1 MNHRR
6 TVAVAVVTGVVVTTV
21 GLVGHANDRTDRH
34 GHGQPSAAQIASAQK
49 VSDLMLN
56 ELLAALF
63 QEFNETTPDNV
74 DEGEQAISLIFN
86 DVNRDMRLI
95 GEFPPLLG
103 GSNDRPSDRFE
114 RMALKRALEG
124 DALDDVQQINDT
136 WYYRRS
142 VPLSNA
148 MHQNC
153 VRCHANFTPALFTAN
168 PEEWV
173 GALVLGVP
181 IR

>member
-1 MNHRR
+1 MIRKHSLIVTMVIAAWTAVLGF
-6 TVAVAVVTGVVVTTV
+6 TVVARAE
-21 GLVGHANDRTDRH
+21 HDDP
-34 GHGQPSAAQIASAQK
+34 PSASRIAFAKQ

-56 ELLAALF
+56 ELVAALF
-63 QEFNETTPDNV
+63 KEFDETTAQNV
-74 DEGEQAISLIFN
+74 PHGKQAISLIFN

-114 RMALKRALEG
+114 RIALKRALEG
-124 DALDDVQQINDT
+124 DPLDDVQQINDT
-136 WYYRRS
+136 WNYRRS

-153 VRCHANFTPALFTAN
+153 VRCHANFTPALFVDN
-168 PEEWV
+168 PEQWV
-173 GALVLGVP
+173 GTLVLGIP